1 MLRPGQMR
9 NLCLLRPAII
19 KVIAAIIC
27 LSCFAHR
34 GAAAESPIAVPV
46 MVITTYETGKDRG
59 DTPGELQYWVE
70 RKSLDQQIMVP
81 GVDHPVLTNGKGL
94 FAMVSGTTSRCAV
107 QIMAL
112 AADPRFDLTHTY
124 FVLSGIGGG
133 FPKVMSLGS
142 AVWVLRVLDGNPA
155 FEIDSREIPA
165 DWSSGLVAIGAKR
178 PGEGSAN
185 VDSVPD
191 AGISDNASEGIG
203 AVAFKLNP
211 SLVKWAYELTKD
223 VSIPDSEPLRTF
235 GGTFKEYPEA
245 QHPPSVIIGD
255 SIASDRFFHG
265 ELMARWAADWDRIY
279 TRGEGKLAISDCED
293 AGACIA
299 LHRLAKMGKVDF
311 NRILILRTACN
322 FTVPPTGVT
331 AEKSLFGDTISD
343 SSGVAYITALEA
355 DYRVG
360 SVVVQKLLQ
369 DRDTY
374 RDKVP

>member
-1 MLRPGQMR
+1 MPTLPRLKP
-9 NLCLLRPAII
+9 LASILT
-19 KVIAAIIC
+19 IAAIAVATLAQRC
-27 LSCFAHR
+27 V
-34 GAAAESPIAVPV
+34 AAPIVVPV
-46 MVITTYETGKDRG
+46 LVVATYETGKDRG
-59 DTPGELQYWVE
+59 DTPGELQYWAE
-70 RKSLDQQIMVP
+70 RQDLKDPITVP
-81 GVDHPVLTNGKGL
+81 GVDHAVLTNGKGL
-94 FAMVSGTTSRCAV
+94 YAMVCGTTSRCAV

-124 FVLSGIGGG
+124 IIMGGIGGG

-142 AVWVLRVLDGNPA
+142 AVWVQRVLDGNPA

-203 AVAFKLNP
+203 SVAFKLNP

-223 VSIPDSEPLRTF
+223 VQIPDSEPLRSF
-235 GGTFKEYPEA
+235 GRTFKGYPVA
-245 QHPPSVIIGD
+245 RQPPAVIMGD
-255 SIASDRFFHG
+255 SIGSDRFFHG
-265 ELMARWAADWDRIY
+265 EVMARWAEDWDRIY
-279 TRGEGKLAISDCED
+279 TRGQGRLAISDCED

-299 LHRLAKMGKVDF
+299 FHRLAKMGKIDF
-311 NRILILRTACN
+311 NRILVLRTACN

-331 AEKSLFGDTISD
+331 AEKSLFGDTVSD

-360 SVVVQKLLQ
+360 IVVVEKLLA
-369 DRDTY
+369 DPAKY
-374 RDKVP
+374 RDEIP

>member
-1 MLRPGQMR
+1 MIL
-9 NLCLLRPAII
+9 
-19 KVIAAIIC
+19 
-27 LSCFAHR
+27 
-34 GAAAESPIAVPV
+34 AAALNAAALRAATPEPIAVPV

-59 DTPGELQYWVE
+59 DTPGELQFWAE
-70 RKSLDQQIMVP
+70 RQDLGQEIRVP

-94 FAMVSGTTSRCAV
+94 YAMVSGTTSRCAV

-112 AADPRFDLTHTY
+112 GADPRFDLTHTY

-142 AVWVLRVLDGNPA
+142 AVWVQRVLDGNPA

-178 PGEGSAN
+178 PGQGSAN

-203 AVAFKLNP
+203 AIAFKLNP
-211 SLVKWAYELTKD
+211 SLVKWAFDLTKD
-223 VSIPDSEPLRTF
+223 VQIPDSESLRAF
-235 GGTFKEYPEA
+235 GRSFQGYPMA
-245 QHPPSVIIGD
+245 QRPPSVIMGD

-265 ELMARWAADWDRIY
+265 DLMARWAADWDRIY
-279 TRGEGKLAISDCED
+279 TRGEGTLAISDCED

-299 LHRLAKMGKVDF
+299 LQRLARMGKVDF
-311 NRILILRTACN
+311 KRILVLRTACN
-322 FTVPPTGVT
+322 YTVPPTGVT

-360 SVVVQKLLQ
+360 SVVVEKLLQ
-369 DRDTY
+369 GRDLY
-374 RDKVP
+374 RDKTP